1 MMKSSKIELDVE
13 RSLRALKRERCEF
26 VPVGVVVTRAR
37 SVSDFFEEERD
48 DSCAFFPLLF
58 ITKTCEKKVVS
69 FGKPP
74 CVARESVDSSSTR
87 YTCICLQRTVKES

>member
-1 MMKSSKIELDVE
+1 MNRTCWCCRNEQ
-13 RSLRALKRERCEF
+13 RE
-26 VPVGVVVTRAR
+26 
-37 SVSDFFEEERD
+37 SVSDFEEER